1 MADRVV
7 LEFVCHIC
15 NEPINLET
23 DLATDEHGRSL
34 HGDCCMKQIEA
45 QATAERVPSSANAA
59 D

>member
-15 NEPINLET
+15 NEPISLHA
-23 DLATDEHGRSL
+23 DLSTDENGRSL
-34 HGDCCMKQIEA
+34 HGDCYTKQTKA
-45 QATAERVPSSANAA
+45 QATEERVPSSANAA

>member
-1 MADRVV
+1 MADRMV

-23 DLATDEHGRSL
+23 DLATDENGRSL
-34 HGDCCMKQIEA
+34 HGDCYSKQIKA
-45 QATAERVPSSANAA
+45 QETEGRVPASVHAV